1 MRYPSTSPG
10 RTGGGGGGS
19 ADTGTDG
26 SGDSDF
32 DGALDD
38 VQRVDDAGGSTG
50 GGGSNTGAPGGAPA
64 PDPVSTGFDPSID
77 PDFST
82 DPAPAPGPGR
92 TEINDN
98 AAGDLAGAFTERV
111 ADPLADA
118 AAFASPATELDRVLP
133 GNPVENSVSSF
144 TTGATQLV
152 NPGRRIQD
160 AQALGSAAVED
171 TRNVVEDGPIAG
183 SRENLGDA
191 RTATEQALAAFAGSV
206 QADPVGT
213 LSRTAGSA
221 VAGGV
226 AARAGRNL
234 VPDRNAADPVPSGRS
249 DVGTEGADVILD
261 EDTARA
267 LQGRDTS
274 VDRSPDRSGGSS
286 TGGGSDG
293 GLPLEDAITDAGG
306 VRRLLDE
313 QRAGV
318 RDFLDEGGTDR
329 GQLQFG
335 GQGRGTGRSPET
347 DTPDRFTDFDGEDRV
362 SDDLVRES
370 IDRRQRA
377 ERQSLEGGDFDGA
390 GSPFG
395 PGSRAGDFSE
405 GRFDPVSGGS
415 STGGSGAG
423 GAGAGLGSL
432 SSANDPTGV
441 ADFQTRF
448 GTGGVSPT
456 AGTDDAEGIG
466 SLSGVNDPTGIAN
479 TPGVDT
485 GGELD
490 TGTDGGTDTGPGLD
504 TGLDTGGGADVSGG
518 TDTGTGT
525 LTLTETVTA
534 TASGSGAAAT
544 PAGDTGTAFGD
555 PDLSQFGDPAGA
567 TGGAGGAGSGRGNT
581 PPRSDGEA
589 EQDDEEQPTLFS
601 LGVSDDVFGSGIASA
616 EELADAISR

>member
-1 MRYPSTSPG
+1 MRYPSLSPG
-10 RTGGGGGGS
+10 RTGDGPSGGS
-19 ADTGTDG
+19 
-26 SGDSDF
+26 S
-32 DGALDD
+32 
-38 VQRVDDAGGSTG
+38 GGSDPDPADEFGSELG
-50 GGGSNTGAPGGAPA
+50 GDPAESGGSNSGADPDPAPDPPPDPADEFGSELGGDPAESGGSNTGAPGGAPA
-64 PDPVSTGFDPSID
+64 PNPVSTDFDASID

-82 DPAPAPGPGR
+82 DPAPPPGPGR

-118 AAFASPATELDRVLP
+118 AAFARVLP

-347 DTPDRFTDFDGEDRV
+347 DTPDRFTDFDGEERP
-362 SDDLVRES
+362 RPR
-370 IDRRQRA
+370 IDRPPPA
-377 ERQSLEGGDFDGA
+377 CGA
-390 GSPFG
+390 SVP
-395 PGSRAGDFSE
+395 
-405 GRFDPVSGGS
+405 
-415 STGGSGAG
+415 
-423 GAGAGLGSL
+423 
-432 SSANDPTGV
+432 
-441 ADFQTRF
+441 
-448 GTGGVSPT
+448 
-456 AGTDDAEGIG
+456 
-466 SLSGVNDPTGIAN
+466 
-479 TPGVDT
+479 
-485 GGELD
+485 
-490 TGTDGGTDTGPGLD
+490 
-504 TGLDTGGGADVSGG
+504 
-518 TDTGTGT
+518 
-525 LTLTETVTA
+525 
-534 TASGSGAAAT
+534 
-544 PAGDTGTAFGD
+544 
-555 PDLSQFGDPAGA
+555 
-567 TGGAGGAGSGRGNT
+567 
-581 PPRSDGEA
+581 
-589 EQDDEEQPTLFS
+589 
-601 LGVSDDVFGSGIASA
+601 
-616 EELADAISR
+616 